1 MPDTRAAVP
10 AEPSPAL
17 IRQWQRHLANERLEE
32 RVYRKLAARKQGEER
47 EILLA
52 IADAERR
59 HQQHWIDLL
68 GEHAEH
74 RRAPDLSTR
83 ILSLL
88 GSIFGSVFIL
98 ALIQQ
103 QETSSPYDTDQYASD
118 QMAADEKVHAEVVR
132 ALAAKSRA
140 RLSGNF
146 RAAVFG
152 ANDGLVSNLAL
163 VLGVGAAGMSN
174 PVILLTG
181 ISGLLAGA
189 LSMGAGEY
197 ISVRSQRELL
207 EASQPVRQP
216 AEALASLDFD
226 ANELALVY
234 RARGYDEDEA
244 LAKAQRTLARAHG
257 GTLPSHTAPTGKENE
272 HEELG
277 TGIGAAASSFCFF
290 ASGAI
295 VPILPYIFGMH
306 GMPAILT
313 AAGLVGV
320 ALLGTGGTV
329 GVLSGRPPLPRAL
342 RQLAIGFG
350 AAAATYL
357 LGLAFGTTLS

>member
-1 MPDTRAAVP
+1 MPDTRAQVP

-17 IRQWQRHLANERLEE
+17 IRRWQRHLANERLEE
-32 RVYRKLAARKQGEER
+32 RVYRKLAARKEGEER

-59 HQQHWIDLL
+59 HQQHWIELL
-68 GEHAEH
+68 GPHAEH
-74 RRAPDLSTR
+74 RRRPDLGTL
-83 ILSLL
+83 ILSML
-88 GSIFGSVFIL
+88 GSIFGSVFVL

-103 QETSSPYDTDQYASD
+103 QETTSPYETDQFATD

-152 ANDGLVSNLAL
+152 TNDGLVSNLAL

-207 EASQPVRQP
+207 EASRPVRQP
-216 AEALASLDFD
+216 AEALTALDFD
-226 ANELALVY
+226 ANELSLVY
-234 RARGYDEDEA
+234 RARGHDPETA
-244 LAKAQRTLARAHG
+244 LAKARRTLARAHG
-257 GTLPSHTAPTGKENE
+257 GTLPSHTAPVAGDAE

-277 TGIGAAASSFCFF
+277 TGLGAAASSFCFF
-290 ASGAI
+290 ASGAV
-295 VPILPYIFGMH
+295 VPILPYIFGMS

-313 AAGLVGV
+313 AAGLVGLV
-320 ALLGTGGTV
+320 LLGTGGTV

-350 AAAATYL
+350 AATATYL
-357 LGLAFGTTLS
+357 LGLLFGTSVG